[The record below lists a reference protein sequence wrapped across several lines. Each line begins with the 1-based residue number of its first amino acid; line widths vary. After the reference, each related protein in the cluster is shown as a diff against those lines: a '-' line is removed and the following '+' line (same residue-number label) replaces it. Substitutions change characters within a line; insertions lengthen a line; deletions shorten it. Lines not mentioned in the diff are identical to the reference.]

1 MSFPTKFW
9 AEMTWTD
16 FRDAD
21 MAEAIAVLPVA
32 AIEQHGPH
40 LPVGVDTFIMEGY
53 ACAPRRRGCR
63 RICPSCSC
71 PSRRSASRT
80 STWSSRA
87 R

>member
-1 MSFPTKFW
+1 MTLHTRFWSEMS
-9 AEMTWTD
+9 WTD

-21 MAEAIAVLPVA
+21 MASAIAVLPVA

-53 ACAPRRRGCR
+53 LRAAAARLPDDL
-63 RICPSCSC
+63 PSCSC
-71 PSRRSASRT
+71 PSRRSASPT
-80 STWSSRA
+80 SIWSSPA